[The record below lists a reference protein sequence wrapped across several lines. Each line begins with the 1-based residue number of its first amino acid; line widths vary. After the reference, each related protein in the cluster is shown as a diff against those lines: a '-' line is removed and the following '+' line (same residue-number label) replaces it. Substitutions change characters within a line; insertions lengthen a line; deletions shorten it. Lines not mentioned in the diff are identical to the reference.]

1 MKSSTVLKPGR
12 KQNKKVKPSLLAAKK
27 YKKAIILSHLFQ
39 FSAFK
44 SS

>member
-1 MKSSTVLKPGR
+1 MKSSTALKPGR
-12 KQNKKVKPSLLAAKK
+12 KQNKKVEPSLLAELQ
-27 YKKAIILSHLFQ
+27 KAIILSHLLQ